1 MGQILNDVL
10 QGQVSLSRLNKFLF
24 AQTLDSSYITH
35 NKTTKNSTNDAAA
48 VRITNG
54 SFYWTN
60 EQAKKDSELI
70 LKNINMEIKKGSF
83 VAILGELFILIY
95 ST

>member
-24 AQTLDSSYITH
+24 ASTLDSSYITR
-35 NKTTKNSTNDAAA
+35 NKTNNSLTDSAA

-60 EQAKKDSELI
+60 EQNKKDSELI

-83 VAILGELFILIY
+83 VAILGE
-95 ST
+95 

>member
-35 NKTTKNSTNDAAA
+35 NKTIKNSTDAAA
-48 VRITNG
+48 LRITNG

-60 EQAKKDSELI
+60 EQSKKDSELI

-83 VAILGELFILIY
+83 VAILGEL
-95 ST
+95 